1 MVVRV
6 VVVVEHH
13 TQLVDIPASWT
24 AKMSNTWF
32 KMVHTSLSAMVSVC
46 HLLFVSAPNC
56 CYVVSF
62 GRELDAILR
71 TAMGRSRSLTGHL
84 RSRPF

>member
-1 MVVRV
+1 M
-6 VVVVEHH
+6 
-13 TQLVDIPASWT
+13 D
-24 AKMSNTWF
+24 
-32 KMVHTSLSAMVSVC
+32 HTSLSATVSVC
-46 HLLFVSAPNC
+46 HLLFVIFSNR

>member
-1 MVVRV
+1 MVLRV
-6 VVVVEHH
+6 VVVHH
-13 TQLVDIPASWT
+13 TQPVDIPASWT
-24 AKMSNTWF
+24 AKMSNIWF
-32 KMVHTSLSAMVSVC
+32 KMIHTSLSAMVSVC
-46 HLLFVSAPNC
+46 HLLFVFFFAPNC

-84 RSRPF
+84 CSRPF